1 MPWKLPG
8 QRNPKPGKE
17 VRFSQ
22 LRDGLMVRVPG
33 DLASYERY
41 CFDFVNC
48 DRQYILTPVD
58 VKIYTVATAFT
69 PSAQDVQV
77 LSIEQSL
84 EKGEGDIV
92 IFQRN
97 QA

>member
-1 MPWKLPG
+1 MPG
-8 QRNPKPGKE
+8 QRNPKPGEE

-22 LRDGLMVRVPG
+22 LRDDLMVRVPG

-41 CFDFVNC
+41 RDCFDFVNC
-48 DRQYILTPVD
+48 DRQYILTPID
-58 VKIYTVATAFT
+58 VKIYTVATAFA
-69 PSAQDVQV
+69 PSVQDVQV

-92 IFQRN
+92 IFQHN
-97 QA
+97 QT